1 MTDIIH
7 CALFC
12 SDCNRLNS
20 LCIVL
25 FRQWQTSFIVHCSV
39 QTVTDIIHCALF
51 CSNSDRHNSLC
62 IVLFRRWQ
70 MWWPLTPRMPSNA
83 SVPPTWKIPTP
94 SFFVYRVSSCLPV
107 CVCLSSVCACK
118 SVYMSCVCLAKC
130 LNWFLCPGV
139 ICVFVYVL
147 VHMYACICTG
157 MCVCVWLYFGM
168 NYSFLNGGDQYIQGQ
183 TKKMVACTSLPVL
196 VGSHRDTEQCK
207 HMHAHT
213 HSHMHARKH
222 ILKHALSHGCVHAQF
237 LAHTHRHAHA
247 FSLSLFLTHTHTH
260 THLVCFSLI
269 GMCLHFQRCVW
280 QMGHWMLSAAT
291 WQTWSA
297 RWTPAASEQFSCWQR
312 STWLRAV
319 STTQTG
325 YSTIGTAW
333 SVVVSAV
340 M

>member
-1 MTDIIH
+1 
-7 CALFC
+7 
-12 SDCNRLNS
+12 
-20 LCIVL
+20 
-25 FRQWQTSFIVHCSV
+25 
-39 QTVTDIIHCALF
+39 
-51 CSNSDRHNSLC
+51 
-62 IVLFRRWQ
+62 
-70 MWWPLTPRMPSNA
+70 MWWPLIPRMPSNA

-107 CVCLSSVCACK
+107 CLCTCLSSVCVFW
-118 SVYMSCVCLAKC
+118 SVCMSCLCVAEC

-139 ICVFVYVL
+139 IYVFVYVL
-147 VHMYACICTG
+147 VHMYACICAS
-157 MCVCVWLYFGM
+157 MCVCVWLHFGM
-168 NYSFLNGGDQYIQGQ
+168 NYSFLNGGDQYMHGQ

-196 VGSHRDTEQCK
+196 VGSHRDTDQCK
-207 HMHAHT
+207 HIHVHTCTHT
-213 HSHMHARKH
+213 HSHACTQAHSHTRTLTCLHNFSHIRTGMHTR
-222 ILKHALSHGCVHAQF
+222 SVS
-237 LAHTHRHAHA
+237 
-247 FSLSLFLTHTHTH
+247 FSHTHTH
-260 THLVCFSLI
+260 TPLMCFSLI

-333 SVVVSAV
+333 SVVVVSAV